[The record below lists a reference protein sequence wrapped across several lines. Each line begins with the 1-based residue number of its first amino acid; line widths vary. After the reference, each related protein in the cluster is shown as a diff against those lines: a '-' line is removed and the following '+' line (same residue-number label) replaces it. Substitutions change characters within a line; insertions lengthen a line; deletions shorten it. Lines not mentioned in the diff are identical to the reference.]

1 MAGSIKRAVTSYD
14 VAKAAGVS
22 QSAVSRAFTDGAK
35 ISPATREK
43 VRKVAA
49 ELGYRPSF
57 IAQSLITRRST
68 LIGIVVPG
76 LVNPFYSAVLDELS
90 HKLNLMG
97 YRVLLFSMYRDDDTT
112 PIMEEILRHRVE
124 ALVLVSSSLSSHF
137 ARSASTSGSRFCCS
151 IVK

>member
-1 MAGSIKRAVTSYD
+1 
-14 VAKAAGVS
+14 
-22 QSAVSRAFTDGAK
+22 
-35 ISPATREK
+35 
-43 VRKVAA
+43 
-49 ELGYRPSF
+49 
-57 IAQSLITRRST
+57 
-68 LIGIVVPG
+68 
-76 LVNPFYSAVLDELS
+76 
-90 HKLNLMG
+90 MG